1 MISVSIINPLIYV
14 VDVGVIIA
22 YIKRWYLKS
31 QGDKCMLTQAE
42 ANAAFEGPT
51 LDMANQFAN
60 IINLIMSA
68 MFFHSI
74 LPLAIPIGCGG
85 LFLQYW
91 ANKVIF
97 LLNK

>member
-1 MISVSIINPLIYV
+1 
-14 VDVGVIIA
+14 
-22 YIKRWYLKS
+22 
-31 QGDKCMLTQAE
+31 MLTQAE

-74 LPLAIPIGCGG
+74 LPLAIPIGCGRTLPAILG
-85 LFLQYW
+85 KQGNISL
-91 ANKVIF
+91 V
-97 LLNK
+97 